1 MGYFWHFARG
11 SQEDHRYGR
20 RPVQSFT
27 GCIAYGQACQRVS
40 QLHGEVSRK
49 MWNKFSGICEI
60 KAITNA
66 QNWHYWA
73 DKQLY
78 NYIDEHKL
86 DAFIDRK
93 WYPEKRAMD
102 IVADQTGKLF

>member
-1 MGYFWHFARG
+1 
-11 SQEDHRYGR
+11 
-20 RPVQSFT
+20 
-27 GCIAYGQACQRVS
+27 
-40 QLHGEVSRK
+40 

-93 WYPEKRAMD
+93 VVPEKNVPWILWPIKPVNCLSPRC
-102 IVADQTGKLF
+102 